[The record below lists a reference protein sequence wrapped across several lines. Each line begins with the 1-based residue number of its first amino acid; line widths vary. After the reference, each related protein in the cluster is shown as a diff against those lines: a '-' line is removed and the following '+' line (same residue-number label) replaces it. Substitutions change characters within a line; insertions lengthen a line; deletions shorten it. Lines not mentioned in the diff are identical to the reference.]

1 MIHIK
6 SPVLLLPETSAA
18 SNISERLVNYI
29 KIFDR
34 LEPYMTAYIM
44 NKSKEKIR
52 AMRNNY
58 KRFMSNT
65 DYNLIKVTNILV
77 GIEDGIL
84 NRSMLNRS
92 RFYREYYRF
101 SKNYN
106 ESEILNYLRQTKRV
120 YNLFE
125 ITIQTL
131 SLEIKPIEKVMKN
144 SEKEV

>member
-1 MIHIK
+1 
-6 SPVLLLPETSAA
+6 
-18 SNISERLVNYI
+18 
-29 KIFDR
+29 
-34 LEPYMTAYIM
+34 MTAYIM